1 MQGGGE
7 IFNNLVF
14 LNISL
19 PMAILVVTKIFMCRL
34 LIIAIFESTNL
45 RPCLPKALTARQQY
59 KCFILQNYVVMMS
72 WIECYNAIVR
82 SQLLVACSECR
93 KWNIDMTQ
101 PSAISIFVFMTLG
114 MKLSSGSYVI
124 YKWVIKKGFLL
135 NII

>member
-1 MQGGGE
+1 MQRGGE

-34 LIIAIFESTNL
+34 LIIVIQTISSDVKIFGSTNL

-72 WIECYNAIVR
+72 WMECYNAIVR

-93 KWNIDMTQ
+93 NGILIWRNPAPFQYSFLWLWAWNSHLDHMWFTN
-101 PSAISIFVFMTLG
+101 G
-114 MKLSSGSYVI
+114 
-124 YKWVIKKGFLL
+124 
-135 NII
+135 